1 MTIMLLYL
9 QPKLLT
15 TIRETLKMKSSIGVP
30 YLYNICLVRGIHGL
44 GLGFLF
50 HHLFYFTK
58 YNTSN
63 IKTNLFSVH
72 TLLFA
77 VFL

>member
-1 MTIMLLYL
+1 MSAIQTQNFSADKI
-9 QPKLLT
+9 
-15 TIRETLKMKSSIGVP
+15 
-30 YLYNICLVRGIHGL
+30 L

-58 YNTSN
+58 YNIS
-63 IKTNLFSVH
+63 KLKVNLLSVH